1 MYYVLATCI
10 FTTQPGGVLQHNLE
24 SDAEFLL
31 WFQLAQVQA
40 VVDGVHLLIE
50 MEKKLMAGEA
60 IDDLVEKACN
70 PKVSISSQTNP
81 HQPTSQP

>member
-1 MYYVLATCI
+1 
-10 FTTQPGGVLQHNLE
+10 
-24 SDAEFLL
+24 
-31 WFQLAQVQA
+31 